1 MSRRFQRKVEVG
13 RPTLADRAAILGI
26 LMGQEHADSAT
37 ADAIAHRTERFT
49 GADLSSLY
57 EAACSSR
64 LARAGRRIERARN
77 DAVCAAQGNRNPFVD
92 RPELV
97 TRVFGTVAEAEAG
110 NTETWTTRTGASGAD
125 TSAARGFPRRLGV
138 AGVLLV
144 AEVLVAVF
152 IIVLSSY
159 VVS

>member
-1 MSRRFQRKVEVG
+1 MLYMALRYDG
-13 RPTLADRAAILGI
+13 DDDDTY
-26 LMGQEHADSAT
+26 
-37 ADAIAHRTERFT
+37 
-49 GADLSSLY
+49 DL
-57 EAACSSR
+57 R
-64 LARAGRRIERARN
+64 LAQEAYRVSQEAYAPSPNQTRPDAHYYAFGRLSDLLRWHASSAVADWERARN